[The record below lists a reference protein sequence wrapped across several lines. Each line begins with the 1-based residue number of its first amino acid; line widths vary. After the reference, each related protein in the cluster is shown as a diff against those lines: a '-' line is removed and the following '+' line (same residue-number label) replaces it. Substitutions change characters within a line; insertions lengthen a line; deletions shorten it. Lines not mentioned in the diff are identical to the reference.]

1 MKLKSTLVVAA
12 AATLT
17 MSVAVFAAGGHA
29 EKRESL
35 MKQNGAAMGLISKM
49 AKGDIPFDA
58 EKVKTALQ
66 TFSDVGKAF
75 PAEFPVGSENDTKTA
90 SPKIWENMDDFKA
103 KSAKLTENAD
113 AALAALPMDVAALA
127 PVVATIGGDCG
138 ACHKDYKLKE

>member
-1 MKLKSTLVVAA
+1 MKVKSTLAIAA
-12 AATLT
+12 IATLV
-17 MSVAVFAAGGHA
+17 MSAGVLAAGGHA

-49 AKGDIPFDA
+49 AKGEVPFDA

-103 KSAKLTENAD
+103 KSAKLSAD
-113 AALAALPMDVAALA
+113 AEAALAALPMDVAALG
-127 PVVATIGGDCG
+127 PVVGIIGGNCG
-138 ACHKDYKLKE
+138 ACHKEYKLKE